1 MKMSLLCLSPTRI
14 KKGKWVEA
22 LGFFFVFFVVFVSTC
37 VLIYQPLRLTRFVLT
52 SVTMLIQKSNIL
64 GIVQIPE
71 DAANTDFSV
80 ILIIIEPPTTN
91 TQLKWDFAKLF
102 R

>member
-1 MKMSLLCLSPTRI
+1 M
-14 KKGKWVEA
+14 
-22 LGFFFVFFVVFVSTC
+22 
-37 VLIYQPLRLTRFVLT
+37 LIYQPLRLTRFVLT

-64 GIVQIPE
+64 GLLQIPE

>member
-1 MKMSLLCLSPTRI
+1 M
-14 KKGKWVEA
+14 
-22 LGFFFVFFVVFVSTC
+22 
-37 VLIYQPLRLTRFVLT
+37 LIYQPLRLTRFVLT

-64 GIVQIPE
+64 GILQIPE

-91 TQLKWDFAKLF
+91 TQLKWDFAKLL

>member
-1 MKMSLLCLSPTRI
+1 
-14 KKGKWVEA
+14 
-22 LGFFFVFFVVFVSTC
+22 
-37 VLIYQPLRLTRFVLT
+37 
-52 SVTMLIQKSNIL
+52 MLIQKSNIL
-64 GIVQIPE
+64 GILQIPE

-102 R
+102 Q